1 MMYSG
6 DEDCGDEITSG
17 PGVEDNCTCCCD
29 CRAGAKLGTWHQHA
43 DDPCPVHPDAPM
55 VG

>member
-1 MMYSG
+1 MA
-6 DEDCGDEITSG
+6 ER
-17 PGVEDNCTCCCD
+17 GVERVKDVMLVGDVRIDDCTCYYSCGND
-29 CRAGAKLGTWHQHA
+29 SHSGNWHQHE